1 MQEDEEE
8 EEMRRLEE
16 EERLEEEF
24 GPVHPKAEEIDIRMK
39 NIDRLC
45 SFLFDNVSEQLYR
58 LDDNTMEVLLR
69 SVSSVIHLLCLSA
82 ICCSY

>member
-1 MQEDEEE
+1 
-8 EEMRRLEE
+8 MRRLEE

-69 SVSSVIHLLCLSA
+69 SVSILF
-82 ICCSY
+82 

>member
-1 MQEDEEE
+1 MEEE
-8 EEMRRLEE
+8 ARLEE
-16 EERLEEEF
+16 EL

-58 LDDNTMEVLLR
+58 LDDTTMDVLLR
-69 SVSSVIHLLCLSA
+69 SVS
-82 ICCSY
+82 

>member
-1 MQEDEEE
+1 MEEE
-8 EEMRRLEE
+8 ARLEE
-16 EERLEEEF
+16 EL

-58 LDDNTMEVLLR
+58 LDDTTMDVLLR
-69 SVSSVIHLLCLSA
+69 SVIVRNIHLLLYLLKLIIFA
-82 ICCSY
+82 